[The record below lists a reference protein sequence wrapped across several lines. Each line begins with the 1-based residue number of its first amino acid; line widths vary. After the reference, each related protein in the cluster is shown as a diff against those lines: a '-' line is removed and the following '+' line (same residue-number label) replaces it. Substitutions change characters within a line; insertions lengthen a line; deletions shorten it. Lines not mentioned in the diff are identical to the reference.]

1 MNIFVT
7 GGAGFIGS
15 HLTTSLLEN
24 GHSVTIYDSLVNSSE
39 ENAKRL
45 EKLNANSISGDITD
59 SEHMLESLTDFDICI
74 HLAAQIDVSN
84 SIKDQNY
91 NNLVNISGTKNV
103 LNACVKHNV
112 DVIAASTAAVYE
124 DSNEILSETSSLKPS
139 SPYGESKLAMEQ
151 LLRDFSKSCGI
162 NCINLRMFNV
172 YGKGQ
177 NTNYAGVI
185 TRFLENIKKE
195 DDLTIFG
202 DGESTR
208 DFVSVHDVVDCI
220 ILSMKKIKGKHGQSY
235 NVASGISTKIKD
247 LAKTMISISNKN
259 NIRINHILSKPGDIV
274 NSQANTLLAK
284 ETFDYSP
291 QISLKE
297 GLEQLIKL

>member
-59 SEHMLESLTDFDICI
+59 SKHMLESLTDFDICI

-103 LNACVKHNV
+103 LDACVKHNV

-235 NVASGISTKIKD
+235 NVASGTSTKIKD

>member
-1 MNIFVT
+1 
-7 GGAGFIGS
+7 
-15 HLTTSLLEN
+15 
-24 GHSVTIYDSLVNSSE
+24 
-39 ENAKRL
+39 
-45 EKLNANSISGDITD
+45 
-59 SEHMLESLTDFDICI
+59 ML
-74 HLAAQIDVSN
+74 DVSN

-139 SPYGESKLAMEQ
+139 SPYGESKLVMEQ
-151 LLRDFSKSCGI
+151 LLGDFSKSHGI
-162 NCINLRMFNV
+162 NCINLRIFNV

-177 NTNYAGVI
+177 NVNYAGVI
-185 TRFLENIKKE
+185 TRFLENIKNE

-235 NVASGISTKIKD
+235 NVASGTSTKIKD

-297 GLEQLIKL
+297 GLEQLIKS

>member
-15 HLTTSLLEN
+15 YLTTSLLQS
-24 GHSVTIYDSLVNSSE
+24 GHSVTIYDSLVNSSQD
-39 ENAKRL
+39 NAKRL
-45 EKLNANSISGDITD
+45 EKLNANFINGDITD
-59 SEHMLESLTDFDICI
+59 FENVSKSIMDFDICI
-74 HLAAQIDVSN
+74 HLAAQIDVSK
-84 SIKDQNY
+84 SIKDKNY

-124 DSNEILSETSSLKPS
+124 DSNEILSESSSLKPS
-139 SPYGESKLAMEQ
+139 SPYGESKLVMEQ
-151 LLRDFSKSCGI
+151 LLGDFSKSHGI

-177 NTNYAGVI
+177 NVNYAGVI
-185 TRFLENIKKE
+185 TRFLENIKNE

-235 NVASGISTKIKD
+235 NVASGTSTKIKD
-247 LAKTMISISNKN
+247 LARIMISISNKN
-259 NIRINHILSKPGDIV
+259 NIEISHILPKPGDIV
-274 NSQANTLLAK
+274 NSHANILLTK

-291 QISLKE
+291 QISLEE
-297 GLEQLIKL
+297 GLEQLINS

>member
-103 LNACVKHNV
+103 LDACVKHNV

-235 NVASGISTKIKD
+235 NVASGTSTKIKD

>member
-24 GHSVTIYDSLVNSSE
+24 GHFVTIYDSLVNSSE

-177 NTNYAGVI
+177 NINYAGVI

-235 NVASGISTKIKD
+235 NVASGTSTKIKD

>member
-139 SPYGESKLAMEQ
+139 SPYGESKLTMEQ

-235 NVASGISTKIKD
+235 NVASGTSTKIKD

-297 GLEQLIKL
+297 GLEQLIKS

>member
-235 NVASGISTKIKD
+235 NVASGTSTKIKD

>member
-151 LLRDFSKSCGI
+151 LLSDFSKLYGI

-177 NTNYAGVI
+177 NINYAGVI

-235 NVASGISTKIKD
+235 NVASGTSTKIKD

>member
-15 HLTTSLLEN
+15 YLTTSLLEG
-24 GHSVTIYDSLVNSSE
+24 GHSVTIYDSLVNSSQDS
-39 ENAKRL
+39 AKRL
-45 EKLNANSISGDITD
+45 EKLNANFISGDIID
-59 SEHMLESLTDFDICI
+59 SEHVSESLMDFDICI

-103 LNACVKHNV
+103 LDACVKHNV

-124 DSNEILSETSSLKPS
+124 DSNEILSEISSLKPS

-151 LLRDFSKSCGI
+151 LLSDFSKSYGI
-162 NCINLRMFNV
+162 NCMNLRMFNV

-177 NTNYAGVI
+177 NINYAGVI
-185 TRFLENIKKE
+185 TRFLENIKNE
-195 DDLTIFG
+195 DGLTIFG

-208 DFVSVHDVVDCI
+208 DFVSVRDVVDCI
-220 ILSMKKIKGKHGQSY
+220 ILAMKKIKGKQGQSY
-235 NVASGISTKIKD
+235 NVASGTSTKIKE
-247 LAKTMISISNKN
+247 LAKTMISISKKN
-259 NIRINHILSKPGDIV
+259 NIEINHIMPKPGDII
-274 NSQANTLLAK
+274 NSQASILLAK
-284 ETFDYSP
+284 ETFGYSP
-291 QISLKE
+291 QILLKD
-297 GLEQLIKL
+297 GLEELINS

>member
-24 GHSVTIYDSLVNSSE
+24 GHFVTIYDSLVNSSE

-139 SPYGESKLAMEQ
+139 SPYGESKLTMEQ

-235 NVASGISTKIKD
+235 NVASGTSTKIKD

-297 GLEQLIKL
+297 GLEQLIKS